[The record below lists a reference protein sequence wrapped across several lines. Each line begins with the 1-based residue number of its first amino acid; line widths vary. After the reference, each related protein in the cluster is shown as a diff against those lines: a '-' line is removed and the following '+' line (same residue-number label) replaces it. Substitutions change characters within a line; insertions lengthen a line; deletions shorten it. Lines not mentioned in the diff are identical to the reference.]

1 MVSELKLCSSPKES
15 YEVKAITEELFGPP
29 TVGFTVT
36 DHMFVNYFILGSLHL
51 RMDK

>member
-36 DHMFVNYFILGSLHL
+36 DHMLVNYFILGSLHG
-51 RMDK
+51 